1 MKSLN
6 TQPLTV
12 WSVFAKMK
20 VWPEPSSRSLKVN
33 VTLKIEMSNIF
44 ILIKKEHFLEN
55 VRCKKENRN
64 PDFYVF
70 CNKKGEIL
78 ITHWPATILTFDP
91 QPVIKA
97 LSQGLEPWTE
107 VTLSGLEG
115 K

>member
-1 MKSLN
+1 
-6 TQPLTV
+6 
-12 WSVFAKMK
+12 
-20 VWPEPSSRSLKVN
+20 
-33 VTLKIEMSNIF
+33 MSNKF
-44 ILIKKEHFLEN
+44 ILIRKEHFLEN
-55 VRCKKENRN
+55 DYKFLHVRCTKENRN
-64 PDFYVF
+64 HDFYSYVF

-78 ITHWPATILTFDP
+78 ITHWPATVLTFDP